1 MSKSDGGPAFP
12 VHDPFNLEPANVDEM
27 KALASGMSLR
37 DYFAAKA
44 MQALIPGFT
53 DETGQITEGDFD
65 KNIPYLAWAM
75 ADAMLAARNT

>member
-1 MSKSDGGPAFP
+1 MSKNDGGPAFP

-44 MQALIPGFT
+44 MQALIRNAGYDMSARKDVAAHAYGF
-53 DETGQITEGDFD
+53 
-65 KNIPYLAWAM
+65 
-75 ADAMLAARNT
+75 ADDMLAARNT

>member
-1 MSKSDGGPAFP
+1 MSKNDSGPAFP

-44 MQALIPGFT
+44 MQALIRNAGYDMSARKDVAEHAYGF
-53 DETGQITEGDFD
+53 
-65 KNIPYLAWAM
+65 
-75 ADAMLAARNT
+75 ADDMLAARNA